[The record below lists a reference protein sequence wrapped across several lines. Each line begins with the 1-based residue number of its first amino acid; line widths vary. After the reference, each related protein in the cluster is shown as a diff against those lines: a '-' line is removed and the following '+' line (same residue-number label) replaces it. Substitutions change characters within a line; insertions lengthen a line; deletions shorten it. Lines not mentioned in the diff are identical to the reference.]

1 MYFHVFPT
9 VSLFFLIVINI
20 LSLKELYQSKKA
32 LASLEDE
39 FVSLLSIKSKVKAL
53 EDRLFGLENVTI
65 RSLDSQLTDTRIN
78 LDLLKKKIF
87 SQKVINPQDGN

>member
-1 MYFHVFPT
+1 MLIFHV
-9 VSLFFLIVINI
+9 VSLCLFGLLNFLAI
-20 LSLKELYQSKKA
+20 KELYQSKKA
-32 LASLEDE
+32 LASLEKE
-39 FVSLLSIKSKVKAL
+39 FCELLSIKSKVKAL
-53 EDRLFGLENVTI
+53 EDRLFGLENTTI

>member
-9 VSLFFLIVINI
+9 VSLFCLIVINF

-32 LASLEDE
+32 LASLEKE
-39 FVSLLSIKSKVKAL
+39 FCELLSIKSKVKAL